1 MFSKKLNKNNQSNLI
16 FGKFDLSFKVVIIG
30 DSKVGKTALINRFV
44 GYDFQEEYSA
54 TVGFQFNSFNSKVK
68 DKEIKIQ
75 LWDISGSSD
84 QKSRDV
90 IKGYL
95 KKSDLAFL
103 VYDIT
108 KRETFENIDTW
119 LKFLE
124 DNSASTNVI
133 LIGNKLDLEGQREV
147 PKEEGGSKLN
157 SKFVKFHECSAKNNI
172 NVKEIIN
179 EAAEILYESSK
190 QTLNNT

>member
-119 LKFLE
+119 LKWALY
-124 DNSASTNVI
+124 VI
-133 LIGNKLDLEGQREV
+133 LSPPFQ
-147 PKEEGGSKLN
+147 
-157 SKFVKFHECSAKNNI
+157 F
-172 NVKEIIN
+172 IIPTSIDN
-179 EAAEILYESSK
+179 FPQY
-190 QTLNNT
+190 